1 MLQPISVQLK
11 HFFTHPIFLAG
22 ITSWLSAQFIKTLL
36 DLIYG
41 RIHSFTGLVEDL
53 FWRTG
58 GMPSNHS
65 ALVCSACTTIGFRNG
80 VDSDIF
86 MFSLIFFLVVIRDA
100 VGVRR
105 ASGNQ
110 AQKINEIG
118 SELKE
123 KGIIQDYKKTKEIN
137 GHTPIQVMFGCV
149 LGLLVGCAFSLL
161 K

>member
-1 MLQPISVQLK
+1 MLQPFQIQIRQ
-11 HFFTHPIFLAG
+11 FFTHPIFLAG

-41 RIHSFTGLVEDL
+41 RIHSFAGLVEDL

-58 GMPSNHS
+58 GMPSSHS
-65 ALVCSACTTIGFRNG
+65 ALVCSACTTIGFRYGIN
-80 VDSDIF
+80 SDFF
-86 MFSLIFFLVVIRDA
+86 MFSMIFFLVVIRDA

-105 ASGNQ
+105 SSGNQ
-110 AQKINEIG
+110 AQKLNELG
-118 SELKE
+118 TTLKE
-123 KGIIQDYKKTKEIN
+123 KGLIDEYKKTKEIN
-137 GHTPIQVMFGCV
+137 GHTPIQVMFGCI